1 MYNKKIKEYKEPDKK
16 EKLWDELVIE
26 AGVDR

>member
-1 MYNKKIKEYKEPDKK
+1 MYNKKIKEYKETDKK
-16 EKLWDELVIE
+16 EKLWDELVRE